1 MMVKLFRAAFL
12 GAALL
17 MSATTL
23 SFADDPVTLPTNIL
37 TQLNTAAANQSPAD
51 YAVTVASLV
60 KDNPTL
66 AALIAGKATE
76 IKPGAAIAITTQV
89 AGVVTSTSEAHDV
102 AAAIVANAS
111 AGDKSSITSTFIAN
125 APANLQGPMTIA
137 LADVGGSAPAGGKP
151 GGGNTGG
158 TKDVFKAP
166 GSPPPPVS

>member
-23 SFADDPVTLPTNIL
+23 VFADDAVTLPTSIL
-37 TQLNTAAANQSPAD
+37 TQINSAAANQTNDQFA
-51 YAVTVASLV
+51 ATVAGLV

-66 AALIAGKATE
+66 AALIAGQATKT
-76 IKPGAAIAITTQV
+76 KPGAAIAITTQV
-89 AGVVTSTSEAHDV
+89 AGVVTSTDEAHDV

-111 AGDKSSITSTFIAN
+111 EGDKSSIPSTFVAN
-125 APANLQGPMTIA
+125 APADLQGPITIA
-137 LADVGGSAPAGGKP
+137 LAKLGDGPAGGKP
-151 GGGNTGG
+151 GGGDTGG